1 MRRTMK
7 RIISITLVI
16 VVLINFLAACAAPVP
31 TEVPVINESPATE
44 APDVLD
50 TAVPSA
56 EPAAKTITVTDALGR
71 TVEFDQLPSRIMIV
85 GKAAFMLL
93 DAAYLF
99 PEAPERI
106 IAYELRSQTG
116 LDFVKTVF
124 TGDGEMTVIEQD
136 SGPEQIAPLNPD
148 LVMMKAYL
156 KDQLG
161 DQVEKLGIKVV
172 YLDLETPEQINKD
185 IQTLGQIFG
194 NEARADE
201 LTAQYDHA
209 MKKVT
214 DATASLTDEEKPS
227 VLVLMY
233 SDKGGEVAFSYPTM
247 NYFQSQLVEIAGG
260 VPVWKDLPADGWTIV
275 TIEQIAAWNP
285 DATFIIHYQGKA
297 VEVVENLKTDA
308 NWMLLDAVKND
319 RLYAFPLD
327 FQSWDQPD
335 TRWTLGLAWMAA
347 KLHPDLFPSFDLLEE
362 AKAFYR
368 DFYGLNDLVI
378 TEKIVPLIK
387 GNIQ

>member
-1 MRRTMK
+1 MK
-7 RIISITLVI
+7 RITSMAILS
-16 VVLINFLAACAAPVP
+16 VVLISLLAACAAPLP
-31 TEVPVINESPATE
+31 TEAPVINETPA
-44 APDVLD
+44 
-50 TAVPSA
+50 TAVPEVIETA
-56 EPAAKTITVTDALGR
+56 VPTTEPAMEKISVTDALGR
-71 TVEFDQLPSRIMIV
+71 TIEFDQLPTRIMIV

-116 LDFVKTVF
+116 LDFVKTVYP
-124 TGDGEMTVIEQD
+124 GDGSMTVIEQD

-156 KDQLG
+156 KEQLG

-194 NEARADE
+194 NTERANE
-201 LTAQYDHA
+201 LTALFDQS
-209 MKKVT
+209 KTKVT
-214 DATASLTDEEKPS
+214 DITSEISDEEKPS
-227 VLVLMY
+227 TLVLMY
-233 SDKGGEVAFSYPTM
+233 SDKGGEVAFSFPTL
-247 NYFQSQLVEIAGG
+247 NYFQTTLVEMAGG
-260 VPVWKDLPADGWTIV
+260 IPVWKDLPADGWTVV

-285 DATFIIHYQGKA
+285 DAIFIIHYQGKA
-297 VEVVENLKTDA
+297 VEVVENLKSDA
-308 NWMLLDAVKND
+308 NWKLLDAVQND

-335 TRWTLGLAWMAA
+335 TRWTLGLSWMAA
-347 KLHPDLFPSFDLLEE
+347 KLHPDLFPGFDVIEE

-368 DFYGLNDLVI
+368 DFYGLNDSLI
-378 TEKIVPLIK
+378 TDKIIPLIK
-387 GNIQ
+387 GDIQ

>member
-1 MRRTMK
+1 MK
-7 RIISITLVI
+7 RITSMAILS
-16 VVLINFLAACAAPVP
+16 VVLISLLAACAAPLP
-31 TEVPVINESPATE
+31 TEAPVINETPA
-44 APDVLD
+44 
-50 TAVPSA
+50 TAVPEVIETA
-56 EPAAKTITVTDALGR
+56 VPTTEPAMEKISVTDALGR
-71 TVEFDQLPSRIMIV
+71 TIEFDQLPTRIMIV

-116 LDFVKTVF
+116 LDFVKTVYP
-124 TGDGEMTVIEQD
+124 GDGSMTVIEQD

-156 KDQLG
+156 KEQLG

-194 NEARADE
+194 NTERANE
-201 LTAQYDHA
+201 LTALFDQS
-209 MKKVT
+209 KTKVT
-214 DATASLTDEEKPS
+214 DITSEISDEEKPS
-227 VLVLMY
+227 TLVLMY
-233 SDKGGEVAFSYPTM
+233 SDKGGEVAFSFPTL
-247 NYFQSQLVEIAGG
+247 NYFQTTLVEMAGG
-260 VPVWKDLPADGWTIV
+260 IPVWKDLPADGWTVV

-285 DATFIIHYQGKA
+285 DAIFIIHYQGKA
-297 VEVVENLKTDA
+297 VEVVENLKSDA
-308 NWMLLDAVKND
+308 NWKLLDAVQND

-335 TRWTLGLAWMAA
+335 TRWTLGLSWMAA
-347 KLHPDLFPSFDLLEE
+347 KLHPDLFPSFDVIEE

-368 DFYGLNDLVI
+368 DFYGLNDNLI
-378 TEKIVPLIK
+378 TDKIIPLIK
-387 GNIQ
+387 GDIQ

>member
-1 MRRTMK
+1 MK
-7 RIISITLVI
+7 RITSMAILS
-16 VVLINFLAACAAPVP
+16 VVLISLLAACAAPLP
-31 TEVPVINESPATE
+31 TEAPVINETPA
-44 APDVLD
+44 
-50 TAVPSA
+50 TAVPEVIETA
-56 EPAAKTITVTDALGR
+56 VPTTEPAMEKISVTDALGR
-71 TVEFDQLPSRIMIV
+71 TIEFDQLPTRIMIV

-116 LDFVKTVF
+116 LDFVKTVYP
-124 TGDGEMTVIEQD
+124 GDGSMTVIEQD

-156 KDQLG
+156 KEQLG

-194 NEARADE
+194 NTERANE
-201 LTAQYDHA
+201 LTALFDQS
-209 MKKVT
+209 KTKVT
-214 DATASLTDEEKPS
+214 DITSKISDEEKPS
-227 VLVLMY
+227 TLVLMY
-233 SDKGGEVAFSYPTM
+233 SDKGGEVAFSFPTL
-247 NYFQSQLVEIAGG
+247 NYFQTTLVEMAGG
-260 VPVWKDLPADGWTIV
+260 IPVWKDLPADGWTVV

-285 DATFIIHYQGKA
+285 DAIFIIHYQGKA
-297 VEVVENLKTDA
+297 VEVVENLKSDA
-308 NWMLLDAVKND
+308 NWKLLDAVQND

-335 TRWTLGLAWMAA
+335 TRWTLGLSWMAA
-347 KLHPDLFPSFDLLEE
+347 KLHPDLFPGFDVIEE
-362 AKAFYR
+362 AKAFYQ
-368 DFYGLNDLVI
+368 DFYGLNDNLI
-378 TEKIVPLIK
+378 TDKIIPLIK
-387 GNIQ
+387 GDIQ

>member
-1 MRRTMK
+1 MK
-7 RIISITLVI
+7 RITSMAILS
-16 VVLINFLAACAAPVP
+16 VVLISLLAACAAPLP
-31 TEVPVINESPATE
+31 TEAPVINETPA
-44 APDVLD
+44 
-50 TAVPSA
+50 TAVPEVIETA
-56 EPAAKTITVTDALGR
+56 VPTTEPAMEKISVTDALGR
-71 TVEFDQLPSRIMIV
+71 TIEFDQLPTRIMIV

-116 LDFVKTVF
+116 LDFVKTVYP
-124 TGDGEMTVIEQD
+124 GDGSMTVIEQD

-148 LVMMKAYL
+148 LVMIKAYL
-156 KDQLG
+156 KEQLG

-194 NEARADE
+194 NTERANE
-201 LTAQYDHA
+201 LTALFDQS
-209 MKKVT
+209 KTKVT
-214 DATASLTDEEKPS
+214 DITSKISDEEKPS
-227 VLVLMY
+227 TLVLMY
-233 SDKGGEVAFSYPTM
+233 SDKGGEVAFSFPTL
-247 NYFQSQLVEIAGG
+247 NYFQTTLVEMAGG
-260 VPVWKDLPADGWTIV
+260 IPVWKDLPADGWTVV

-285 DATFIIHYQGKA
+285 DAIFIIHYQGKA
-297 VEVVENLKTDA
+297 VEVVENLKSDA
-308 NWMLLDAVKND
+308 NWKLLDAVQND

-335 TRWTLGLAWMAA
+335 TRWTLGLSWMAA
-347 KLHPDLFPSFDLLEE
+347 KLHPDLFPGFDVIEE

-368 DFYGLNDLVI
+368 DFYGLNDSLI
-378 TEKIVPLIK
+378 TDKIIPLIK
-387 GNIQ
+387 GDIQ

>member
-1 MRRTMK
+1 MK
-7 RIISITLVI
+7 RITSMAILS
-16 VVLINFLAACAAPVP
+16 VVLISLLAACAAPLP
-31 TEVPVINESPATE
+31 TEAPVINETPA
-44 APDVLD
+44 
-50 TAVPSA
+50 TAVPEVIETA
-56 EPAAKTITVTDALGR
+56 VPTTEPAMEKISVTDALDR
-71 TVEFDQLPSRIMIV
+71 TIEFDQLPTRIMIV

-116 LDFVKTVF
+116 LDFVKTVYP
-124 TGDGEMTVIEQD
+124 GDGSMTVIEQD

-156 KDQLG
+156 KEQLG

-194 NEARADE
+194 NTERANE
-201 LTAQYDHA
+201 LTALFDQS
-209 MKKVT
+209 KTKVT
-214 DATASLTDEEKPS
+214 DITSKISDEEKPS
-227 VLVLMY
+227 TLVLMY
-233 SDKGGEVAFSYPTM
+233 SDKGGEVAFSFPTL
-247 NYFQSQLVEIAGG
+247 NYFQTTMVEMAGG
-260 VPVWKDLPADGWTIV
+260 IPVWKDLPADGWTVV

-285 DATFIIHYQGKA
+285 DAIFIIHYQGKA
-297 VEVVENLKTDA
+297 VEVVENLKSDA
-308 NWMLLDAVKND
+308 NWKLLDAVQND

-335 TRWTLGLAWMAA
+335 TRWTLGLSWMAA
-347 KLHPDLFPSFDLLEE
+347 KLHPDLFPGFDVIEE

-368 DFYGLNDLVI
+368 DFYGLNDSLI
-378 TEKIVPLIK
+378 TDKIIPLIK
-387 GNIQ
+387 GDIQ

>member
-1 MRRTMK
+1 MK
-7 RIISITLVI
+7 RITSMAILS
-16 VVLINFLAACAAPVP
+16 VVLISLLAACAAPLP
-31 TEVPVINESPATE
+31 TEAPVINETPA
-44 APDVLD
+44 
-50 TAVPSA
+50 TAVPEVIETA
-56 EPAAKTITVTDALGR
+56 VPTTEPAMEKISVTDALGR
-71 TVEFDQLPSRIMIV
+71 TIEFDQLPTRIMIV

-116 LDFVKTVF
+116 LDFVKTVYP
-124 TGDGEMTVIEQD
+124 GDGSMTVIEQD

-148 LVMMKAYL
+148 LVMIKAYL
-156 KDQLG
+156 KEQLG

-194 NEARADE
+194 NTERANE
-201 LTAQYDHA
+201 LTALFDQS
-209 MKKVT
+209 KTKVT
-214 DATASLTDEEKPS
+214 DITSEISDEEKPS
-227 VLVLMY
+227 TLVLMY
-233 SDKGGEVAFSYPTM
+233 SDKGGEVAFSFPTL
-247 NYFQSQLVEIAGG
+247 NYFQTTLVEMAGG
-260 VPVWKDLPADGWTIV
+260 IPVWKDLPADGWTVV

-285 DATFIIHYQGKA
+285 DAIFIIHYQGKA
-297 VEVVENLKTDA
+297 VEVVENLKSDA
-308 NWMLLDAVKND
+308 NWKLLDAVQND

-335 TRWTLGLAWMAA
+335 TRWTLGLSWMAA
-347 KLHPDLFPSFDLLEE
+347 KLHPDLFPGFDVIEE

-368 DFYGLNDLVI
+368 DFYGLNDSLI
-378 TEKIVPLIK
+378 TDKIIPLIK
-387 GNIQ
+387 GDIQ

>member
-1 MRRTMK
+1 MK
-7 RIISITLVI
+7 RIFINTLLVSL
-16 VVLINFLAACAAPVP
+16 VFLMLVSC
-31 TEVPVINESPATE
+31 ESPAPTK
-44 APDVLD
+44 APSV
-50 TAVPSA
+50 
-56 EPAAKTITVTDALGR
+56 EKFTVTDALGR
-71 TVEFDQLPSRIMIV
+71 TVEFDRYPNRIMIV

-93 DAAYLF
+93 DAAFLF

-106 IAYELRSQTG
+106 IGYELRSQTG

-124 TGDGEMTVIEQD
+124 PGNGGMTVIEQD

-156 KDQLG
+156 KEQLG
-161 DQVEKLGIKVV
+161 DQIEKLGIKVV

-194 NEARADE
+194 NKTRADQ
-201 LTAQYDHA
+201 LNTLYDQA
-209 MKKVT
+209 KTKVT
-214 DATASLTDEEKPS
+214 DVTGGIADEAKPS

-233 SDKGGEVAFSYPTM
+233 SDKGGEIAFSFPTVKF
-247 NYFQSQLVEIAGG
+247 FQTQMVEMAGG
-260 VPVWKDLPADGWTIV
+260 LPVWKDTPADGWTVV

-285 DATFIIHYQGKA
+285 DAVFVIHYQGKA
-297 VEVVENLKTDA
+297 VEAVEKLKTDA

-319 RLYAFPLD
+319 RLYPFPLD

-347 KLHPDLFPSFDLLEE
+347 RLHPDLFPDFDLMAETR
-362 AKAFYR
+362 AFYQ
-368 DFYGLNDLVI
+368 DFYGLTDALI
-378 TEKIVPLIK
+378 SDQIVPLLK
-387 GNIQ
+387 GDF

>member
-1 MRRTMK
+1 MK
-7 RIISITLVI
+7 RITSMAILS
-16 VVLINFLAACAAPVP
+16 VVLISLLAACAAPLP
-31 TEVPVINESPATE
+31 TEAPVINETPA
-44 APDVLD
+44 
-50 TAVPSA
+50 TAVPEVIETA
-56 EPAAKTITVTDALGR
+56 VPTTEPAMEKISVTDALGR
-71 TVEFDQLPSRIMIV
+71 TIEFDQLPTRIMIV

-116 LDFVKTVF
+116 LDFVKTVYP
-124 TGDGEMTVIEQD
+124 GDGSMTVIEQD

-156 KDQLG
+156 KEQLG

-194 NEARADE
+194 NTERANE
-201 LTAQYDHA
+201 LTALFDQS
-209 MKKVT
+209 KTKVT
-214 DATASLTDEEKPS
+214 DITSKISDEEKPS
-227 VLVLMY
+227 TLVLMY
-233 SDKGGEVAFSYPTM
+233 SDKGGEVAFSFPTL
-247 NYFQSQLVEIAGG
+247 NYFQTTLVEMAGG
-260 VPVWKDLPADGWTIV
+260 IPVWKDLPADGWTVV

-285 DATFIIHYQGKA
+285 DAIFIIHYQGKA
-297 VEVVENLKTDA
+297 VEVVENLKSDA
-308 NWMLLDAVKND
+308 NWKLLDAVQND

-335 TRWTLGLAWMAA
+335 TRWTLGLSWMAA
-347 KLHPDLFPSFDLLEE
+347 KLHPDLFPGFDVIEE

-368 DFYGLNDLVI
+368 DFYGLNDSLI
-378 TEKIVPLIK
+378 TDKIIPLIK
-387 GNIQ
+387 GDIQ

>member
-1 MRRTMK
+1 MK
-7 RIISITLVI
+7 RITSMAILS
-16 VVLINFLAACAAPVP
+16 VVLISLLAACAAPLP
-31 TEVPVINESPATE
+31 TEAPVINETPA
-44 APDVLD
+44 
-50 TAVPSA
+50 TAVPEVIETA
-56 EPAAKTITVTDALGR
+56 VPTTEPAMEKISVTDALGR
-71 TVEFDQLPSRIMIV
+71 TIEFDQLPTRIMIV

-116 LDFVKTVF
+116 LDFVKTVYP
-124 TGDGEMTVIEQD
+124 GDGSMTVIEQD

-156 KDQLG
+156 KEQLG

-194 NEARADE
+194 NTERANE
-201 LTAQYDHA
+201 LTALFDQS
-209 MKKVT
+209 KTKVT
-214 DATASLTDEEKPS
+214 DITSEISDEEKPS
-227 VLVLMY
+227 TLVLMY
-233 SDKGGEVAFSYPTM
+233 SDKGGEVAFSFPTL
-247 NYFQSQLVEIAGG
+247 NYFQTTMVEMAGG
-260 VPVWKDLPADGWTIV
+260 IPIWKDLPADGWTVV

-285 DATFIIHYQGKA
+285 DAIFIIHYQGKA
-297 VEVVENLKTDA
+297 VEVVENLKSDA
-308 NWMLLDAVKND
+308 NWKLLDAVQND

-335 TRWTLGLAWMAA
+335 TRWTLGLSWMAA
-347 KLHPDLFPSFDLLEE
+347 KLHPDLFPGFDVIEE

-368 DFYGLNDLVI
+368 DFYGLNDNLI
-378 TEKIVPLIK
+378 TDKIIPLIK
-387 GNIQ
+387 GDIQ

>member
-1 MRRTMK
+1 MA
-7 RIISITLVI
+7 ILS
-16 VVLINFLAACAAPVP
+16 VVLISLLAACAAPLP
-31 TEVPVINESPATE
+31 TEAPVINETPA
-44 APDVLD
+44 
-50 TAVPSA
+50 TAVPEVIETA
-56 EPAAKTITVTDALGR
+56 VPTTEPAMEKISVTDALDR
-71 TVEFDQLPSRIMIV
+71 TIEFDQLPTRIMIV

-116 LDFVKTVF
+116 LDFVKTVYP
-124 TGDGEMTVIEQD
+124 GDGSMTVIEQD

-156 KDQLG
+156 KEQLG

-194 NEARADE
+194 NTERANE
-201 LTAQYDHA
+201 LTALFDQS
-209 MKKVT
+209 KTKVT
-214 DATASLTDEEKPS
+214 DITSKISDEEKPS
-227 VLVLMY
+227 TLVLMY
-233 SDKGGEVAFSYPTM
+233 SDKGGEVAFSFPTL
-247 NYFQSQLVEIAGG
+247 NYFQTTMVEMAGG
-260 VPVWKDLPADGWTIV
+260 IPVWKDLPADGWTVV

-285 DATFIIHYQGKA
+285 DAIFIIHYQGKA
-297 VEVVENLKTDA
+297 VEVVENLKSDA
-308 NWMLLDAVKND
+308 NWKLLDAVQND

-335 TRWTLGLAWMAA
+335 TRWTLGLSWMAA
-347 KLHPDLFPSFDLLEE
+347 KLHPDLFPGFDVIEE

-368 DFYGLNDLVI
+368 DFYGLNDSLI
-378 TEKIVPLIK
+378 TDKIIPLIK
-387 GNIQ
+387 GDIQ

>member
-1 MRRTMK
+1 MK
-7 RIISITLVI
+7 RITSMAILS
-16 VVLINFLAACAAPVP
+16 VVLISLLAACAAPLP
-31 TEVPVINESPATE
+31 TEAPVINETPA
-44 APDVLD
+44 
-50 TAVPSA
+50 TAVPEVIETA
-56 EPAAKTITVTDALGR
+56 VPTTEPAMEKISVTDALGR
-71 TVEFDQLPSRIMIV
+71 TIEFDQLPTRIMIV

-116 LDFVKTVF
+116 LDFVKTVYP
-124 TGDGEMTVIEQD
+124 GDGSMTVIEQD

-148 LVMMKAYL
+148 LVMIKAYL
-156 KDQLG
+156 KEQLG

-194 NEARADE
+194 NTERANE
-201 LTAQYDHA
+201 LTALFDQS
-209 MKKVT
+209 KTKVT
-214 DATASLTDEEKPS
+214 DITSKISDEEKPS
-227 VLVLMY
+227 TLVLMY
-233 SDKGGEVAFSYPTM
+233 SDKGGEVAFSFPTL
-247 NYFQSQLVEIAGG
+247 NYFQTTMVEMAGG
-260 VPVWKDLPADGWTIV
+260 IPIWKDLPADGWTVV

-285 DATFIIHYQGKA
+285 DAIFIIHYQGKA
-297 VEVVENLKTDA
+297 VEVVENLKSDA
-308 NWMLLDAVKND
+308 NWKLLDAVQND

-335 TRWTLGLAWMAA
+335 TRWTLGLSWMAA
-347 KLHPDLFPSFDLLEE
+347 KLHPDLFPGFDVIEE

-368 DFYGLNDLVI
+368 DFYGLNDSLI
-378 TEKIVPLIK
+378 TDKIIPLIK
-387 GNIQ
+387 GDIQ

>member
-1 MRRTMK
+1 MK
-7 RIISITLVI
+7 RITSMAILS
-16 VVLINFLAACAAPVP
+16 VVLISLLAACAAPLP
-31 TEVPVINESPATE
+31 TEAPVINETPA
-44 APDVLD
+44 
-50 TAVPSA
+50 TAVPEVIETA
-56 EPAAKTITVTDALGR
+56 VPTTEPAMEKISVTDALDR
-71 TVEFDQLPSRIMIV
+71 TIEFDQLPTRIMIV

-116 LDFVKTVF
+116 LDFVKTVYP
-124 TGDGEMTVIEQD
+124 GDGSMTVIEQD

-156 KDQLG
+156 KEQLG

-194 NEARADE
+194 NTERANE
-201 LTAQYDHA
+201 LTALFDQS
-209 MKKVT
+209 KTKVT
-214 DATASLTDEEKPS
+214 DITSKISDEEKPS
-227 VLVLMY
+227 TLVLMY
-233 SDKGGEVAFSYPTM
+233 SDKGGEVAFSFPTL
-247 NYFQSQLVEIAGG
+247 NYFQTTLVEMAGG
-260 VPVWKDLPADGWTIV
+260 IPVWKDLPADGWTVV

-285 DATFIIHYQGKA
+285 DAIFIIHYQGKA
-297 VEVVENLKTDA
+297 VEVVENLKSDA
-308 NWMLLDAVKND
+308 NWKLLDAVQND

-335 TRWTLGLAWMAA
+335 TRWTLGLSWMAA
-347 KLHPDLFPSFDLLEE
+347 KLHPDLFPGFDVIEE

-368 DFYGLNDLVI
+368 DFYGLNDSLI
-378 TEKIVPLIK
+378 TDKIIPLIK
-387 GNIQ
+387 GDIQ

>member
-1 MRRTMK
+1 MK
-7 RIISITLVI
+7 RITSMAILS
-16 VVLINFLAACAAPVP
+16 VVLISLLAACAAPLP
-31 TEVPVINESPATE
+31 TEAPVINETPA
-44 APDVLD
+44 
-50 TAVPSA
+50 TAVPEVIETA
-56 EPAAKTITVTDALGR
+56 VPTTEPAMEKISVTDALGR
-71 TVEFDQLPSRIMIV
+71 TIEFDQLPTRIMIV

-116 LDFVKTVF
+116 LDFVKTVYP
-124 TGDGEMTVIEQD
+124 GDGSMTVIEQD

-156 KDQLG
+156 KEQLG

-194 NEARADE
+194 NTERANE
-201 LTAQYDHA
+201 LTALFDQS
-209 MKKVT
+209 KTKVT
-214 DATASLTDEEKPS
+214 DITSEISDEEKPS
-227 VLVLMY
+227 TLVLMY
-233 SDKGGEVAFSYPTM
+233 SDKGGEVAFSFPTL
-247 NYFQSQLVEIAGG
+247 NYFQTTLVEMAGG
-260 VPVWKDLPADGWTIV
+260 IPVWKDLPADGWTVV

-285 DATFIIHYQGKA
+285 DAIFIIHYQGKA
-297 VEVVENLKTDA
+297 VEVVENLKSDA
-308 NWMLLDAVKND
+308 NWKLLDAVQND

-335 TRWTLGLAWMAA
+335 TRWTLGLSWMAA
-347 KLHPDLFPSFDLLEE
+347 KLHPDLFPGFDVIEE

-368 DFYGLNDLVI
+368 DFYGLNDNLI
-378 TEKIVPLIK
+378 TDKIIPLIK
-387 GNIQ
+387 GDIQ

>member
-1 MRRTMK
+1 MA
-7 RIISITLVI
+7 ILS
-16 VVLINFLAACAAPVP
+16 VVLISLLAACAAPLP
-31 TEVPVINESPATE
+31 TEAPVINETPA
-44 APDVLD
+44 
-50 TAVPSA
+50 TAVPEVIETA
-56 EPAAKTITVTDALGR
+56 VPTTEPAMEKISVTDALDR
-71 TVEFDQLPSRIMIV
+71 TIEFDQLPTRIMIV

-116 LDFVKTVF
+116 LDFVKTVYP
-124 TGDGEMTVIEQD
+124 GDGSMTVIEQD

-156 KDQLG
+156 KEQLG

-194 NEARADE
+194 NTERANE
-201 LTAQYDHA
+201 LTALFDQS
-209 MKKVT
+209 KTKVT
-214 DATASLTDEEKPS
+214 DITSKISDEEKPS
-227 VLVLMY
+227 TLVLMY
-233 SDKGGEVAFSYPTM
+233 SDKGGEVAFSFPTL
-247 NYFQSQLVEIAGG
+247 NYFQTTLVEMAGG
-260 VPVWKDLPADGWTIV
+260 IPVWKDLPADGWTVV

-285 DATFIIHYQGKA
+285 DAIFIIHYQGKA
-297 VEVVENLKTDA
+297 VEVVENLKSDA
-308 NWMLLDAVKND
+308 NWKLLDAVQND

-335 TRWTLGLAWMAA
+335 TRWTLGLSWMAA
-347 KLHPDLFPSFDLLEE
+347 KLHPDLFPGFDVIEE

-368 DFYGLNDLVI
+368 DFYGLNDSLI
-378 TEKIVPLIK
+378 TDKIIPLIK
-387 GNIQ
+387 GDIQ

>member
-1 MRRTMK
+1 MA
-7 RIISITLVI
+7 ILS
-16 VVLINFLAACAAPVP
+16 VVLISLLAACAAPLP
-31 TEVPVINESPATE
+31 TEAPVINETPA
-44 APDVLD
+44 
-50 TAVPSA
+50 TAVPEVIETA
-56 EPAAKTITVTDALGR
+56 VPTTEPAMEKISVTDALDR
-71 TVEFDQLPSRIMIV
+71 TIEFDQLPTRIMIV

-116 LDFVKTVF
+116 LDFVKTVYP
-124 TGDGEMTVIEQD
+124 GDGSMTVIEQD

-156 KDQLG
+156 KEQLG

-194 NEARADE
+194 NTERANE
-201 LTAQYDHA
+201 LTALFDQS
-209 MKKVT
+209 KTKVT
-214 DATASLTDEEKPS
+214 DITSEISDEEKPS
-227 VLVLMY
+227 TLVLMY
-233 SDKGGEVAFSYPTM
+233 SDKGGEVAFSFPTL
-247 NYFQSQLVEIAGG
+247 NYFQTTMVEMAGG
-260 VPVWKDLPADGWTIV
+260 IPVWKDLPADGWTVV

-285 DATFIIHYQGKA
+285 DAIFIIHYQGKA
-297 VEVVENLKTDA
+297 VEVVENLKSDA
-308 NWMLLDAVKND
+308 NWKLLDAVQND

-335 TRWTLGLAWMAA
+335 TRWTLGLSWMAA
-347 KLHPDLFPSFDLLEE
+347 KLHPDLFPGFDVIEE
-362 AKAFYR
+362 AKAFYQ
-368 DFYGLNDLVI
+368 DFYGLNDNLI
-378 TEKIVPLIK
+378 TDKIIPLIK
-387 GNIQ
+387 GDIQ

>member
-1 MRRTMK
+1 MK
-7 RIISITLVI
+7 RITSMAILS
-16 VVLINFLAACAAPVP
+16 VVLISLLAACAAPLP
-31 TEVPVINESPATE
+31 TEAPVINETPA
-44 APDVLD
+44 
-50 TAVPSA
+50 TAVPEVIETA
-56 EPAAKTITVTDALGR
+56 VPTTEPAMEKISVTDALGR
-71 TVEFDQLPSRIMIV
+71 TIEFDQLPTRIMIV

-116 LDFVKTVF
+116 LDFVKTVYP
-124 TGDGEMTVIEQD
+124 GDGSMTVIEQD

-156 KDQLG
+156 KEQLG

-194 NEARADE
+194 NTERANE
-201 LTAQYDHA
+201 LTALFDQS
-209 MKKVT
+209 KTKVT
-214 DATASLTDEEKPS
+214 DITSKISDEEKPS
-227 VLVLMY
+227 TLVLMY
-233 SDKGGEVAFSYPTM
+233 SDKGGEVAFSFPTL
-247 NYFQSQLVEIAGG
+247 NYFQTTLVEMAGG
-260 VPVWKDLPADGWTIV
+260 IPVWKDLPADGWTVV

-285 DATFIIHYQGKA
+285 DAIFIIHYQGKA
-297 VEVVENLKTDA
+297 VEVVENLKSDA
-308 NWMLLDAVKND
+308 NWKLLDAVQND

-335 TRWTLGLAWMAA
+335 TRWTLGLSWMAA
-347 KLHPDLFPSFDLLEE
+347 KLHPDLFPGFDVIEE

-368 DFYGLNDLVI
+368 DFYGLNDNLI
-378 TEKIVPLIK
+378 TDKIIPLIK
-387 GNIQ
+387 GDIQ

>member
-1 MRRTMK
+1 MK
-7 RIISITLVI
+7 RITSMAILS
-16 VVLINFLAACAAPVP
+16 VVLISLLAACAAPLP
-31 TEVPVINESPATE
+31 TEAPVINETPA
-44 APDVLD
+44 
-50 TAVPSA
+50 TAVPEVIETA
-56 EPAAKTITVTDALGR
+56 VPTTEPAMEKISVTDALGR
-71 TVEFDQLPSRIMIV
+71 TIEFDQLPTRIMIV

-116 LDFVKTVF
+116 LDFVKTVYP
-124 TGDGEMTVIEQD
+124 GDGSMTVIEQD

-156 KDQLG
+156 KEQLG

-194 NEARADE
+194 NTERANE
-201 LTAQYDHA
+201 LTALFDQS
-209 MKKVT
+209 KTKVT
-214 DATASLTDEEKPS
+214 DITSKISDEEKPS
-227 VLVLMY
+227 TLVLMY
-233 SDKGGEVAFSYPTM
+233 SDKGGEVAFSFPTL
-247 NYFQSQLVEIAGG
+247 NYFQTTMVEMAGG
-260 VPVWKDLPADGWTIV
+260 IPVWKDLPADGWTVV

-285 DATFIIHYQGKA
+285 DAIFIIHYQGKA
-297 VEVVENLKTDA
+297 VEVVENLKSDA
-308 NWMLLDAVKND
+308 NWKLLDAVQND

-335 TRWTLGLAWMAA
+335 TRWTLGLSWMAA
-347 KLHPDLFPSFDLLEE
+347 KLHPDLFPGFDVIEE

-368 DFYGLNDLVI
+368 DFYGLNDSLI
-378 TEKIVPLIK
+378 TDKIIPLIK
-387 GNIQ
+387 GDIQ